1 MSVVVPSGL
10 VLDKVETTMGK
21 SLETLTE
28 NFTLKCRTFPKCNV
42 DLSYWVIWGG
52 GGGRGPKTEAM
63 LGEAPFHREKQSS
76 V

>member
-10 VLDKVETTMGK
+10 VLGKVETTMGK

-42 DLSYWVIWGG
+42 DLSYWLYGVVVGDGGKGG
-52 GGGRGPKTEAM
+52 G
-63 LGEAPFHREKQSS
+63 S
-76 V
+76 